1 MGLFE
6 YQLSSAAMNNKLC
19 RLLSVVATIV
29 ALVTVAAWY
38 QGSTALE
45 ASRAR
50 FVQGLLEP
58 AAALVEQNQAL
69 LKELRAAPPAEK
81 DSGVLETYLAQIRRD
96 GVAKHAQTRQRLDQ
110 FATNNVAI
118 TTLLTAYMPHAR
130 TPALQREVDKFRE
143 HTASWQR
150 RWGTVM
156 EIFMAG
162 GTYATAEIPF
172 PSDLPGLLQ
181 AELAATR

>member
-1 MGLFE
+1 
-6 YQLSSAAMNNKLC
+6 MNNKLC

-29 ALVTVAAWY
+29 ALVAVVAWHQA
-38 QGSTALE
+38 SRALDD
-45 ASRAR
+45 SRAR

-58 AAALVEQNQAL
+58 AVSLLEQNQAL
-69 LKELRAAPPAEK
+69 LRELRAAPLAEK
-81 DSGVLETYLAQIRRD
+81 DGGVLEAYLARIRHD
-96 GVAKHAQTRQRLDQ
+96 GVAKHAATRQRLDQ

-118 TTLLTAYMPHAR
+118 ITLLTAYVPHAR
-130 TPALQREVDKFRE
+130 TAALQREVDKFRE
-143 HTASWQR
+143 HSASWQR

-172 PSDLPGLLQ
+172 PMGLPDLLR
-181 AELAATR
+181 AEMAASR